1 MKHKCHHP
9 NLQTC
14 LIWQVW
20 NRSKCSQLFP
30 FSLLS
35 GVLAFSVL
43 PCLEQCLSWSGWCP
57 VNWSV
62 SEGWERWSGHGKS
75 LDWVNKLNSLWG
87 KENQKS
93 GSFRNTE
100 ASASSC
106 EQLASLF
113 PPCVQAKRWETT
125 VQWGSGR
132 HSDTGSKS
140 VLGPAD
146 LSSVSYAG
154 ACSELRHGFRL
165 LRTGFLPRTQL
176 ISQGPFKANFTCLCT
191 EDLSQSVV
199 SDSRMFP
206 F

>member
-1 MKHKCHHP
+1 MKHKCHHT

-57 VNWSV
+57 INWSV

-100 ASASSC
+100 ASALSC

-113 PPCVQAKRWETT
+113 PPCVQAKEMRNHRSMGLRQT
-125 VQWGSGR
+125 VRHRFKICPGSSWFVKCVLCWG
-132 HSDTGSKS
+132 
-140 VLGPAD
+140 
-146 LSSVSYAG
+146 
-154 ACSELRHGFRL
+154 L
-165 LRTGFLPRTQL
+165 LRAQTW
-176 ISQGPFKANFTCLCT
+176 
-191 EDLSQSVV
+191 V
-199 SDSRMFP
+199 SIA
-206 F
+206 